1 MSHTHN
7 LACTSGAWEGSTV
20 GDALG
25 PARLEDILLADT
37 HQAGTPPTPGGA
49 PQAEAP
55 QATAAGA
62 LAAVPDP
69 FLGADLAPHCHPQGG
84 EDPPMQTDRLQGIVT
99 CMPVGLSVMFC
110 VPMCLGRHSVTQ
122 CLGHPS
128 LTA

>member
-1 MSHTHN
+1 MSHTHSLVCN
-7 LACTSGAWEGSTV
+7 SGAWEGSTV

-37 HQAGTPPTPGGA
+37 HQAGIPPTPGGA

-55 QATAAGA
+55 PATAAGA

-69 FLGADLAPHCHPQGG
+69 FLGADPAPHCHPQGE
-84 EDPPMQTDRLQGIVT
+84 EDPQTQMDHLRGVVT
-99 CMPVGLSVMFC
+99 CMCACYELHHNVAQCP
-110 VPMCLGRHSVTQ
+110 GRQ
-122 CLGHPS
+122 S